1 MALHL
6 GLRVNALHAL
16 QRNCRL
22 SFQSVVTVVDL
33 RAGII
38 LAVGD
43 LLSFKDLNLFF
54 VFLSKN
60 NSNPSF

>member
-6 GLRVNALHAL
+6 GFRANALHAL
-16 QRNCRL
+16 QS

-33 RAGII
+33 RAGIM

-43 LLSFKDLNLFF
+43 LLTFKNLDLLFHF
-54 VFLSKN
+54 DKLLFLSKN
-60 NSNPSF
+60 NSNT